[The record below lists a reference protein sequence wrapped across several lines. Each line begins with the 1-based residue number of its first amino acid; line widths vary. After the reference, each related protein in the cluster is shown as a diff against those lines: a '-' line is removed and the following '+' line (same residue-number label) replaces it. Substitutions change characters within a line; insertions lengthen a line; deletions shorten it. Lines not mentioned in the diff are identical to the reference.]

1 MKSIAIVYAFLL
13 FCFGAIYL
21 HYSAAHTSS
30 VPDVPRQGHTPGGVA
45 PLSSKLVTPNDT
57 GVIDL

>member
-21 HYSAAHTSS
+21 HYSAAHTLS
-30 VPDVPRQGHTPGGVA
+30 VSDVPRQGRAPGGVA
-45 PLSSKLVTPNDT
+45 PLSSKLIIPDDKGVTN
-57 GVIDL
+57 L